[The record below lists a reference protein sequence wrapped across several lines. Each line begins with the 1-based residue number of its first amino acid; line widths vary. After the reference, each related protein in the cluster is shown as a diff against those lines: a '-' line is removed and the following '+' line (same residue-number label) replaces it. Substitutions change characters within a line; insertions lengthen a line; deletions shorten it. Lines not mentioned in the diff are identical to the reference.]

1 MWPIGRKKPTRK
13 TSTSSAEPPI
23 YISPDIMGD
32 RGLQRLDRNTSEL
45 RLWLPEVVK
54 IALDETRRVHGV
66 TTACWMREFFVIHLY
81 GEHELLRMKIN
92 ASGLYHR
99 DPAQEYFDIPQ
110 ARYSIPSTDT
120 RDVLRGLGKSMSAL
134 KLFLPDRIK
143 KDLQADA
150 DLAQTELSPHIRNLL
165 ISRLLGHQ
173 IWATSTA
180 PWAQP
185 ADPGR
190 ADEWER
196 GSYTGEPIPAADL
209 PRNLGPDDVVV
220 ETSL

>member
-1 MWPIGRKKPTRK
+1 
-13 TSTSSAEPPI
+13 
-23 YISPDIMGD
+23 
-32 RGLQRLDRNTSEL
+32 
-45 RLWLPEVVK
+45 
-54 IALDETRRVHGV
+54 
-66 TTACWMREFFVIHLY
+66 
-81 GEHELLRMKIN
+81 
-92 ASGLYHR
+92 
-99 DPAQEYFDIPQ
+99 
-110 ARYSIPSTDT
+110 
-120 RDVLRGLGKSMSAL
+120 MSAL

-196 GSYTGEPIPAADL
+196 GSYKGEPIPAADL
-209 PRNLGPDDVVV
+209 SRNLGPDDVVV
-220 ETSL
+220 ETSF